1 MKRYVLNVPVR
12 PWVPQWVA
20 LGMMFLILLS
30 VLMINGAY
38 VGSSIDV
45 SGALGTT
52 REDIMMAYYACSVG
66 MVVANPFVQKIRQML
81 TSKSLLLADMGAQ
94 VVLAL
99 ICARTDAVEIIIL
112 CSFLIGVLKT
122 FLLLEFIILMTPFFS
137 PGNVRSECY
146 SWFYPIVF
154 GGGQLSVPLTAWL
167 ANTYHWQ
174 YTYYFVIVL
183 LLLTMACVVVFFHN
197 GRLPRMTVLRE
208 INYRSP
214 FLISVAF
221 LMIVYVGTYGKN
233 ADWFA
238 NRYIA
243 LFAVLGAVTLLLFIV
258 SQRYAR
264 HPYVSFQPFRHIN
277 SVVGYLFTFLCIFLN
292 SDTTL
297 VNSYVQNILNV
308 DNVHANLLGLFTI
321 PGYVIAG
328 VIAFWWFRWQRW
340 RFRYLI
346 AAAMGLFACYF
357 ASLYWGIG
365 PDSRYEALFLPM
377 IVKGMGMM
385 LCVIAFG
392 VYTAKKLDARYLV
405 SNTFFMI
412 SVRSLLTPVFAYSFY
427 NNMLYQVQQ
436 RSMGRLV
443 EHLTLTDPQAVQR
456 YAELMQGG
464 MGQGYQQAVQMAN
477 SNLYALLQT
486 QGLLL
491 SLKILFGYLLLAAV
505 VLAVAS
511 ALIPFHQTVRV
522 PVVRAGTDMA

>member
-1 MKRYVLNVPVR
+1 MRRYVLDVPVR
-12 PWVPQWVA
+12 PWVPQWLA
-20 LGMMFLILLS
+20 LGVMFLILLS
-30 VLMINGAY
+30 VLMLNGAY

-52 REDIMMAYYACSVG
+52 REDVMMAYYACSVG

-81 TSKSLLLADMGAQ
+81 TSKSLILADMGVQ
-94 VVLAL
+94 VCLAL
-99 ICARTDAVEIIIL
+99 ICAQSDAIEIIIL

-137 PGNVRSECY
+137 PNKVRSESY

-154 GGGQLSVPLTAWL
+154 GGGQLSVPITAWL
-167 ANTYHWQ
+167 ASNYHWQ

-183 LLLTMACVVVFFHN
+183 LLLTMTCVVVFFRN
-197 GRLPRMTVLRE
+197 AQKPRTAYLKE

-214 FLISVAF
+214 FLLSAAY
-221 LMIVYVGTYGKN
+221 LMIVYVCTYGKN

-238 NRYIA
+238 DRYITW
-243 LFAVLGAVTLLLFIV
+243 FTVLGIVTLLLFAV

-264 HPYVSFQPFRHIN
+264 RPYISFQPFRHIN
-277 SVVGYLFTFLCIFLN
+277 SVVGYVFTFFCIFLN

-297 VNSYVQNILNV
+297 VNSYVQNILNE
-308 DNVHANLLGLFTI
+308 DNVHAKLLGLFTK

-346 AAAMGLFACYF
+346 SAAMGLFACYF
-357 ASLYWGIG
+357 ATMYWGVG

-392 VYTAKKLDARYLV
+392 VYTAEKLEPRYLV

-412 SVRSLLTPVFAYSFY
+412 SVRSVLTPVFAASFY
-427 NNMLYQVQQ
+427 SNMLYHVQQ
-436 RSMGRLV
+436 QSMGRLV

-456 YAELMQGG
+456 YAQLMQGG
-464 MGQGYQQAVQMAN
+464 QGGGYQQAEQIAN
-477 SNLYALLQT
+477 SSLYALLQT

-505 VLAVAS
+505 ILAAVS

-522 PVVRAGTDMA
+522 PVVKAGADIA